1 MYILSGIQR
10 DAFGADDEFT
20 EYWNNAI
27 DIEALFSTILT
38 SVTVGDSGT
47 WTMDDNVVLEDVK
60 AAYDAVGFDYA
71 AYEVTDHI
79 ILETVKRTVSYMLY
93 GYHYTEYDPY
103 TELDLNE
110 YVVDYEIMLNIA
122 ESILSAAD
130 WEIDAHD
137 VIGFEWLD
145 AHYVYNMMMDSMA
158 LTTDGAID
166 EANTDTETLL
176 TEVMVALGIDY
187 LAGDVWYGDVDFGVI
202 FNYATQFQAVSA
214 LTVDDVANLMAD
226 ESEIDAAMTGILT
239 GFYGLDNDT
248 QVQPFL

>member
-1 MYILSGIQR
+1 LSGIQR

-20 EYWNNAI
+20 EYWNNEI
-27 DIEALFSTILT
+27 DIEALFSTILS

-47 WTMDDNVVLEDVK
+47 WTMDDNVVLADVK
-60 AAYDAVGFDYA
+60 AVYDAVGFDYA

-103 TELDLNE
+103 SELDLNE
-110 YVVDYEIMLNIA
+110 YIVDYGIMLDIA

-137 VIGFEWLD
+137 VIGFQWID
-145 AHYVYNMMMDSMA
+145 AHYVYNMMMDSITRTA
-158 LTTDGAID
+158 DGAID

-202 FNYATQFQAVSA
+202 FNYAYQFYGVSA
-214 LTVDDVANLMAD
+214 LTIEDLANMMAD
-226 ESEIDAAMTGILT
+226 EGEIDTVMTGILT

-248 QVQPFL
+248 EIQPFL